1 MSTDHLQSS
10 LILFALIKQD
20 NFEYIQLFQL
30 IIRQL
35 NPTPEEIIPDSL
47 DDPKR
52 SDFLPS
58 HSWLLCL
65 SEEINQIYPNLS
77 EHLINYQQ
85 QWKEYLFSTIKLD
98 FLNLNLHSNEQQHF
112 ISLEIRMRKPKQDRE
127 RCTREESKKT
137 NVDGQQRNK

>member
-58 HSWLLCL
+58 HSWLICL

-85 QWKEYLFSTIKLD
+85 QWKEYIFSTIKLD
-98 FLNLNLHSNEQQHF
+98 FLNQSPFERTATFYKPRNSNEKTKAGQ
-112 ISLEIRMRKPKQDRE
+112 RKMHERRKQKDK
-127 RCTREESKKT
+127 C
-137 NVDGQQRNK
+137 